1 MAKLVEEYPSQHDVR
16 GAHKLPSFRVAGGR
30 LVVDNYRGVL
40 RVRFFSEVGH
50 PVRDGKQRY
59 QVDWFRAMCS
69 LWKVM
74 DHRLRMQLEQGAR
87 RIHATGRD
95 VFMASMAGRMWII
108 FTDDG
113 RVILPSWLEDSGGG

>member
-50 PVRDGKQRY
+50 P
-59 QVDWFRAMCS
+59 F
-69 LWKVM
+69 VM
-74 DHRLRMQLEQGAR
+74 VSSAIRWTGSGQCAR
-87 RIHATGRD
+87 FGR
-95 VFMASMAGRMWII
+95 
-108 FTDDG
+108 
-113 RVILPSWLEDSGGG
+113 